1 MRKVL
6 NAIKTIVNKF
16 SKDKYK
22 IVFLALI
29 SILSLQCKA
38 FANNI
43 VNVDVNGNSN
53 DAIEIIILLTVFSLL
68 PSIIIMMT
76 SFTRITIV
84 LSFLRNALG
93 LQQTPPN
100 QVMVGIALFLTL
112 FIMSPVL
119 SEINTTAYEP
129 YKQELISQDEFYKR
143 AQVPLK
149 EFMLKNT
156 RQDELNMFITLS
168 NNQQVNET
176 QNLQELPLTV
186 IVPAFMVSEL
196 RRAFIIGFLIFI
208 PFLIIDVVVS
218 TVLMS
223 MGMMML
229 PPVMISLPF
238 KILLF
243 VLVDGWSLLFQTLI
257 KTFQF

>member
-1 MRKVL
+1 M
-6 NAIKTIVNKF
+6 NAMNLMIKKIKSDKF
-16 SKDKYK
+16 K
-22 IVFLALI
+22 IILI
-29 SILSLQCKA
+29 AVILMLITDINA
-38 FANNI
+38 FASV
-43 VNVDVNGNSN
+43 VNVDVNGTSN
-53 DAIEIIILLTVFSLL
+53 DTLEIIILLTVLTLL
-68 PSIIIMMT
+68 PSIVIMMT
-76 SFTRITIV
+76 SFTRIIIV

-119 SEINTTAYEP
+119 QEINTTAYEP
-129 YKQELISQDEFYKR
+129 YKNELITQDEFYKR
-143 AQVPLK
+143 ASEPIK
-149 EFMLKNT
+149 TFMLNQTGKK
-156 RQDELNMFITLS
+156 ELNMFITLS
-168 NNQQVNET
+168 NNQEVIENQDI
-176 QNLQELPLTV
+176 QKLPLTV
-186 IVPAFMVSEL
+186 VVPAFMTSEL

-208 PFLIIDVVVS
+208 PFLIIDTIVS

-243 VLVDGWSLLFQTLI
+243 VLIDGWTLLFQTLI
-257 KTFQF
+257 MTFNV